1 MTPEPSA
8 ENAAPPLGEVG
19 RITGVFID
27 PKKAFADIAARP
39 SWIVPVVLLIVAA
52 IAFTYTY
59 TTRVGWERYIRQ
71 TMENNPST
79 QNLPADQRETRIQM
93 GAKMAPIFGY
103 VGSVVFIPVAA
114 LVIGG
119 VLLLMCNMMG
129 AGGSLKFKQMFGIS
143 AYAMLPGLISSILAI
158 VVMFIKNP
166 DEFNLQNPLAFNL
179 GAFME
184 PPPNSG
190 KFIYSLASSFDL
202 FSFWTILLLAVGI
215 SVAARKFAFSKAL
228 VAVVL
233 PWGVLVVVKAAWTNL
248 FG

>member
-1 MTPEPSA
+1 MTPEPSSDS
-8 ENAAPPLGEVG
+8 AAPPMGEAG
-19 RITGVFID
+19 RLTGVFFD

-52 IAFTYTY
+52 IAFTYCY
-59 TTRVGWERYIRQ
+59 TTHIGWEGYMRQ
-71 TMENNPST
+71 TMETNPST
-79 QNLPADQRETRIQM
+79 QNLPADQREARIAA
-93 GAKMAPIFGY
+93 GAKFAPIFGY
-103 VGSVVFIPVAA
+103 VGSVIFIPVAA
-114 LVIGG
+114 LVMGG

-129 AGGSLKFKQMFGIS
+129 AGGTLKFKQMFGIS

-166 DEFNLQNPLAFNL
+166 EEFNLRNPLVFNL

-190 KFIYSLASSFDL
+190 KLVYSLASSIDL
-202 FSFWTILLLAVGI
+202 FTFWTIALLAVGI
-215 SVAARKFAFSKAL
+215 TAASRKFTFSKAL
-228 VAVVL
+228 TA
-233 PWGVLVVVKAAWTNL
+233 VLVPWVALVLFKAVWANF